1 MNSIL
6 TVSITV
12 HLPAGYNQL
21 KQIQEHTDTRLFKTS
36 TTALNPGAV
45 LILSLSPSSTIPNSF
60 PVSWMRREMSD
71 VNVNE
76 DPRAGLIDV
85 AENRERGLVGALVAW
100 AFITYHQPIFRADH
114 LKGRRTHKSSKPMSI
129 GQFSNIFHYPHHSRL
144 SYHQRYSSPT
154 LKIVDKP
161 AEFVLIN

>member
-12 HLPAGYNQL
+12 HLPAGYHQL
-21 KQIQEHTDTRLFKTS
+21 KQIQRHTDTRLFNTS

-45 LILSLSPSSTIPNSF
+45 LILSLSPPSTIPNNF
-60 PVSWMRREMSD
+60 PVSWMSREMSD

-76 DPRAGLIDV
+76 DPNAGFMEV

-100 AFITYHQPIFRADH
+100 AFITY
-114 LKGRRTHKSSKPMSI
+114 L
-129 GQFSNIFHYPHHSRL
+129 RL
-144 SYHQRYSSPT
+144 SSSSVS
-154 LKIVDKP
+154 LSFRGQGRNSRK
-161 AEFVLIN
+161 

>member
-21 KQIQEHTDTRLFKTS
+21 KQIQGHTDTRLFKTS

-85 AENRERGLVGALVAW
+85 AENRERGLVGTLVAW
-100 AFITYHQPIFRADH
+100 AFITYPQLSSSSVFISSRGQ
-114 LKGRRTHKSSKPMSI
+114 GRSSRK
-129 GQFSNIFHYPHHSRL
+129 
-144 SYHQRYSSPT
+144 
-154 LKIVDKP
+154 
-161 AEFVLIN
+161 